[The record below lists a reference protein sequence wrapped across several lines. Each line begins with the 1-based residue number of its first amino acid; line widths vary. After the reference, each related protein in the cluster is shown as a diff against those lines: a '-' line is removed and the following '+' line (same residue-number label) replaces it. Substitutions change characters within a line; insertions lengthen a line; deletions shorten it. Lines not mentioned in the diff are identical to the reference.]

1 MGPSN
6 SQRLPAARQSAPG
19 VDATTLRELWTML
32 DDMAENHPEEYD
44 KMIMDQRNELMQ
56 GIAQKQM
63 DRRNEM
69 VAEMGSFVEE
79 EEFRPNPGFVVRTLL
94 EETEGILTTSLENA
108 PGHTVA
114 EYFINVCYT
123 TRIRRPCLPN
133 GKPAKLEV

>member
-79 EEFRPNPGFVVRTLL
+79 EEFRPVITCTKRPYFSVNDPRP
-94 EETEGILTTSLENA
+94 LT
-108 PGHTVA
+108 
-114 EYFINVCYT
+114 
-123 TRIRRPCLPN
+123 RPIYN
-133 GKPAKLEV
+133 